1 MTWEPASTL
10 PQVLID
16 EFESGT
22 GLDEQMITDIRF
34 GVVNHTLVMA
44 PSGTKD
50 APPQKKKAKTKVS
63 PSDSGYDYIYY
74 LHSLKVL
81 YLITNHLYTTMYC
94 CTYMYVMYT
103 CTCTLHCVYILGYL
117 DPHHQAKT

>member
-22 GLDEQMITDIRF
+22 GLDEQMISDIRF

-50 APPQKKKAKTKVS
+50 APPQKKRQRQKSRPLT
-63 PSDSGYDYIYY
+63 PDTTTYIICIASKYF
-74 LHSLKVL
+74 
-81 YLITNHLYTTMYC
+81 I
-94 CTYMYVMYT
+94 
-103 CTCTLHCVYILGYL
+103 
-117 DPHHQAKT
+117 